1 MVCRS
6 CGAEIVDGARFCQNC
21 GASLTAVDES
31 AVPKSVAEKMRRG
44 SGVVSDA
51 TEEHLWRG
59 GYAAKAMYGWWL
71 TGVVAALLCSVG
83 LLTVSGFTSG
93 AILGSLLVWGIV
105 AAALG
110 LTFAYRKLS
119 VHYELTS
126 QRFIHQHGILK
137 RVTDRIE
144 VIDMDDVTYEQGLIQ
159 RLLGVGKI
167 QISSTDRSHP
177 ELALLGIAD
186 VERVAEMIDDVRRQ
200 ERLRRGL
207 HIEAI

>member
-1 MVCRS
+1 MECRS
-6 CGAEIVDGARFCQNC
+6 CGAEIVDGAHFCQNC
-21 GASLTAVDES
+21 GASIASAAVSIE
-31 AVPKSVAEKMRRG
+31 PKSLAEKMRRG
-44 SGVVSDA
+44 AAEVSD
-51 TEEHLWRG
+51 ENELQLWAG

-71 TGVVAALLCSVG
+71 AGGLAAVLCSVA
-83 LLTVSGFTSG
+83 LMTTNIPMNAVM
-93 AILGSLLVWGIV
+93 LGSLSVWAIV
-105 AAALG
+105 AAVLG
-110 LTFAYRKLS
+110 LTLAYRKLS
-119 VHYELTS
+119 ARYKLTS

-144 VIDMDDVTYEQGLIQ
+144 VIDMDDVSYEQGLVQ
-159 RLLGVGKI
+159 RLLGVGTI

-177 ELALLGIAD
+177 ELALWGIAD